1 VISVTDQKSSKVI
14 KVVVLVTFL
23 AMVVVNALANALP
36 INGITTGDVS
46 DSFPNLFAPTGL
58 TFSIWGLIYL
68 LLFAYTLYQFGLFQD
83 DKGASKAGLFTKIG
97 VLFSISSIANALWI
111 FAWHYYNIA
120 LSLLLMLILLI
131 MLVLINLALD
141 KEKLNSRDR
150 FFIRLPFAVYFGW
163 ITVATVA
170 NVTSLL
176 VYSGWS
182 AFGIADQVWAV
193 IIIAV
198 GLIIGAATTIRF
210 KSYAYGL
217 VIIWAYSG
225 IWIRHTAESGFNGQ
239 YSAVIAT
246 VIISIILMVAV
257 EVYLFFKR
265 PEAAEAA

>member
-1 VISVTDQKSSKVI
+1 MTNQQSNKLVKIA
-14 KVVVLVTFL
+14 VLVTFL
-23 AMVVVNALANALP
+23 AMVAVNALATALP

-68 LLFAYTLYQFGLFQD
+68 LLAAYTLYQFGLFQED
-83 DKGASKAGLFTKIG
+83 RGASKASLFTRIG
-97 VLFSISSIANALWI
+97 VLFSISSLANTLWI

-120 LSLLLMLILLI
+120 LSVLLMLVLLV
-131 MLVLINLALD
+131 MLILINLAIDQERLS
-141 KEKLNSRDR
+141 SRDQ
-150 FFIRLPFAVYFGW
+150 FLIRLPFAVYFGW

-182 AFGIADQVWAV
+182 AFGIAEQVWTV
-193 IIIAV
+193 IIITV
-198 GLIIGAATTIRF
+198 GLFIGAATTLRF

-217 VIIWAYSG
+217 VIIWAYLG
-225 IWIRHTAESGFNGQ
+225 IWIKHTAESGFNGQ

-246 VIISIILMVAV
+246 VVISIVLMVVV
-257 EVYLFFKR
+257 EAYLLLKR
-265 PEAAEAA
+265 NKTAEAM